1 MRKMLRETSEGVI
14 LSVIVAP
21 NARETKI
28 VGIDGTRGRVKVNV
42 AAPPVK
48 GKANKELMKFFKKLF
63 GAEVVI
69 VRGETSREKDLLIKG
84 ITKKEVIE
92 KLEL

>member
-1 MRKMLRETSEGVI
+1 MLKEVSDGII
-14 LSVIVAP
+14 LSVIVTP

-28 VGIDGTRGRVKVNV
+28 VGVDEARGRVKVNV

-69 VRGETSREKDLLIKG
+69 VRGETSKEKDLLIKG
-84 ITKKEVIE
+84 INKEEVIK
-92 KLEL
+92 KLKF